1 MTDRKDEVREF
12 VATMQLKLPESYLRF
27 LEGLDKPSRIETD
40 AGTFRLLP
48 VNQLAK
54 DYELNR
60 WKGVP
65 FVRGIRQFIRMLEY
79 APTDEVEFL
88 DQGSMAAAKLS
99 DALAIGEDID
109 GDGLLL
115 VDPSDGTV
123 FAFIADGMYL
133 ERCAASFDQLL
144 AGPPDEAVE

>member
-1 MTDRKDEVREF
+1 MTDHKDKVREF
-12 VATMQLKLPESYLRF
+12 VATMQLQLPESYLRF
-27 LEGLDKPSRIETD
+27 LEGLDKPKGVNTQ

-48 VNQLAK
+48 VDQLAE

-79 APTDEVEFL
+79 SPTDEVEFL
-88 DQGSMAAAKLS
+88 DEGSMPVAKLS
-99 DALAIGEDID
+99 DAIAIGEDID
-109 GDGLLL
+109 GGGLLL
-115 VDPSDGTV
+115 IDPSDGTV

-133 ERCAASFDQLL
+133 QRCAASFDELL
-144 AGPPDEAVE
+144 PQPPDKAVE

>member
-1 MTDRKDEVREF
+1 MSSKDEVREF
-12 VATMQLKLPESYLRF
+12 AATMQLKLPESYLRF
-27 LEGLDKPSRIETD
+27 LEGLEKPKGVKTD
-40 AGTFRLLP
+40 AGIFRLLP
-48 VNQLAK
+48 VDQLTK

-79 APTDEVEFL
+79 TPTDEVEFL
-88 DQGSMAAAKLS
+88 DEGSMSAAKLS
-99 DALAIGEDID
+99 DAIAIGEDID

-115 VDPSDGTV
+115 VDPSSGTV

-133 ERCAASFDQLL
+133 QRCAASFDQLL
-144 AGPPDEAVE
+144 AKTPDEAGE

>member
-1 MTDRKDEVREF
+1 MNDRKEEVRDF
-12 VATMQLKLPESYLRF
+12 AAGIQLKLPESYLRF
-27 LEGLDKPSRIETD
+27 LEVLDRPKGVKTV

-48 VNQLAK
+48 VDQLAR

-65 FVRGIRQFIRMLEY
+65 FVHGIRQFIRMLEY
-79 APTDEVEFL
+79 EPTDEVEFL
-88 DQGSMAAAKLS
+88 DEGSMTAANLS
-99 DALAIGEDID
+99 DAIAIGEDID

-115 VDPSDGTV
+115 LDSNDGTV

-133 ERCAASFDQLL
+133 ERCAASFDELL
-144 AGPPDEAVE
+144 AKYPGSK